1 MFSVGWCLLELG
13 WSSRCLDCF
22 VRFSFSCCSRLSSS
36 PVVQAI
42 PTRMM
47 SIRNYQP
54 FPQEMILIPTPRAT
68 DSLKSNQVRYHF
80 WYMPLQLQIRN
91 LSSVLWKTL
100 MGMNYWRPL
109 ESLPGNP
116 MDKLISWFPFLPA
129 MTRNPESGV
138 ILQPITASL
147 NWRSEPVT
155 FLKLPPS
162 RFSHLFQD
170 PKIFLQHWILWKTY
184 TLKMGL
190 T

>member
-1 MFSVGWCLLELG
+1 MFSAGWCWLELE
-13 WSSRCLDCF
+13 WSSSCLDCF

-54 FPQEMILIPTPRAT
+54 FPQEVILFQTPRAT
-68 DSLKSNQVRYHF
+68 DSLKSNQVRFLF
-80 WYMPLQLQIRN
+80 WYTPLQLQIRN
-91 LSSVLWKTL
+91 LSSIPWKTL

-116 MDKLISWFPFLPA
+116 MDTVISWFPFLPA

-147 NWRSEPVT
+147 NWICEPVT

-162 RFSHLFQD
+162 KSNPIFQD
-170 PKIFLQHWILWKTY
+170 RTISLQHWT
-184 TLKMGL
+184 
-190 T
+190 